1 VSELTG
7 LSRNA
12 DAEEGQEYRI
22 LVVEDERLVAVDIK
36 HRLERLGYSVVR
48 VVADG
53 IGAIS
58 ATKELAPHLVLMDIG
73 LQGAMDGIEAADEIG
88 NISDIPIIFVTA
100 NADDTVLQRALK
112 GNVVGYVLKPFRD
125 RELVVSIEMARYK
138 AGVER
143 ELREARWW
151 TDNTLETV
159 SEGVVA
165 ADHSGLIRYM
175 NSSAELL
182 TGWGRDE
189 ARGKT
194 TDSVLHT
201 EPLTDDAYDQLPPRG
216 AGVEQANPAFFLR
229 RAQLNTKNGGSVPVE
244 LVERVL
250 YSPDGRPC
258 GLVYSLKDISEYLRY
273 EGELHASRAQ
283 AVEAARSRSEFVA
296 NMSHELRTPLNS
308 IIGMSELALE
318 RAESDELR
326 EFLSI
331 LRNSGD
337 SLLSL
342 INGILDFSKIESGK
356 MEFVEHDFQLLELF
370 QGCLEHIAAQ
380 AHKKKVRVVQFI
392 PVSLAGKVTTDKQ
405 KLKQILLNLL
415 SNAVKFTNSGEIA
428 MTAVQ
433 EAPEAA
439 GALPMLRIEV
449 KDTGEGIP
457 AEKLEQ
463 VFDAFTQLDGSV
475 TRNYGGTGIGLS
487 ITRSLVDLFGGTVGV
502 ESEAGLG
509 TTFIVRLPILPAAY
523 ELTPRATFM
532 GRRVSLYSSSEAER
546 EFVRDWLQK
555 AGLEVRCVEQLEQLK
570 SLEKDG
576 EGSDLVL
583 ALGLRGTDLESV
595 SGLVAEKSSRPAF
608 VSVPIA
614 GPTNTRIVQKSG
626 FVLNEPLRIEL
637 LLHRLEV
644 ALAGE
649 LNEDSTDESQISDE
663 GDTKAGL
670 MKQVHSSI
678 LQKRVEQKLV
688 VLLADDDNINRL
700 VNGKLLEQLG
710 HKVVKAENGRLAVE
724 RLRRTE
730 VDLILMDLE
739 MPELDGFAAA
749 SAIRKGE
756 AGDHVMNTPIVA
768 VTAHTSDKNRQRVF
782 AEGMNAMLVKP
793 FAMDSLAKVIA
804 EVTGS
809 NELGEL
815 EGAVL
820 ESAALSGEAQGTQ
833 RHVARAPHTRS
844 ASDFIADLS
853 ALVEEV
859 SGAGAALSL
868 EEIGQRSTELRRSA
882 NALDLVEIDNL
893 LFRAILA
900 CKRNDSQGLAGVL
913 SELEG
918 ALDEVSRSRG

>member
-1 VSELTG
+1 MSELSG
-7 LSRNA
+7 LNRDTDA
-12 DAEEGQEYRI
+12 DNQMYRI

-48 VVADG
+48 VVGDG
-53 IGAIS
+53 LGAIS
-58 ATKELAPHLVLMDIG
+58 ATKELSPHLVLMDIG
-73 LQGAMDGIEAADEIG
+73 LQGAMDGIEAASEIG
-88 NISDIPIIFVTA
+88 KLFDIPIIFVTA
-100 NADDTVLQRALK
+100 NADDAVLQRALK

-201 EPLTDDAYDQLPPRG
+201 EPLADDAYDPLPSRG
-216 AGVEQANPAFFLR
+216 AGSEQANPAFFLR
-229 RAQLNTKNGGSVPVE
+229 RARLNTKNGGSVPVE

-250 YSPDGRPC
+250 YSPEGRPC

-273 EGELHASRAQ
+273 EGELHASRAE
-283 AVEAARSRSEFVA
+283 ALEAARSRSEFVA

-318 RAESDELR
+318 RAESVELR

-380 AHKKKVRVVQFI
+380 AHKKKVRVVQFV

-405 KLKQILLNLL
+405 KLKQVLLNLL
-415 SNAVKFTNSGEIA
+415 SNAVKFTSSGEIVLSV
-428 MTAVQ
+428 VQ
-433 EAPEAA
+433 EAPETA
-439 GALPMLRIEV
+439 GASPMLCIEV
-449 KDTGEGIP
+449 KDSGEGIP
-457 AEKLEQ
+457 AEKLDQ
-463 VFDAFTQLDGSV
+463 VFDAFTQLDGSA

-487 ITRSLVDLFGGTVGV
+487 ITRSLVDLFGGTVSV
-502 ESEAGLG
+502 ESEPGLG
-509 TTFIVRLPILPAAY
+509 TTFCVRVPLVPAAY
-523 ELTPRATFM
+523 ELTPRKVFV
-532 GRRVSLYSSSEAER
+532 GRRVSLYSSSESER
-546 EFVRDWLQK
+546 EFVRDWLYK
-555 AGLEVRCVEQLEQLK
+555 AGLDVRQVEQPDQLK
-570 SLEKDG
+570 TLEEDG

-583 ALGLRGTDLESV
+583 GLGLRGRDLEFV
-595 SGLVAEKSSRPAF
+595 SGLVAKNSSIPAF

-614 GPTNTRIVQKSG
+614 GPTKPKIVQKTG

-649 LNEDSTDESQISDE
+649 AEEDGAGERPIS
-663 GDTKAGL
+663 
-670 MKQVHSSI
+670 
-678 LQKRVEQKLV
+678 QKRDTEIGEMGNVHGSISQGRPEHMLV

-700 VNGKLLEQLG
+700 VNSKLLEQLG
-710 HKVVKAENGRLAVE
+710 HKVIKAENGRLAVE

-730 VDLILMDLE
+730 VDLVLMDLE

-756 AGDHVMNTPIVA
+756 AGDHVMNVPIVA
-768 VTAHTSDKNRQRVF
+768 VTAHTSDKDRQRVF

-804 EVTGS
+804 DVTGS
-809 NELGEL
+809 SAIDEVEGTAREVKELDGH
-815 EGAVL
+815 V
-820 ESAALSGEAQGTQ
+820 EATHLD
-833 RHVARAPHTRS
+833 RARASHTRS
-844 ASDFIADLS
+844 VSEFVADLS
-853 ALVEEV
+853 ALVEDV
-859 SGAGAALSL
+859 SVAGEALSL
-868 EEIGQRSTELRRSA
+868 EEAGRRSTELRRSA

-900 CKRNDSQGLAGVL
+900 CKRNDSQGLAGVW